1 MRISSHYLSTFERPM
16 CIIVYV
22 SKGSISMCISM
33 LDMKQV
39 RVHDQLHGVCVCVCI
54 TKNVCV

>member
-1 MRISSHYLSTFERPM
+1 
-16 CIIVYV
+16 
-22 SKGSISMCISM
+22 MCISM